1 MCPVHTA
8 QVHTGVSANYKLDLC
23 NNNINCD
30 RSGLCPHYV
39 CAHLDRLEE
48 LPPPV
53 PDEPHH
59 DLVVP
64 LVVGPV
70 GLVAR
75 GDVPRDHAARPRK
88 PQQLRERPRRYQT
101 LKQLLARYWQ
111 CNVVW
116 NLAFCAQKQIFLA
129 VKSL

>member
-1 MCPVHTA
+1 MDFRVVMALFFEIPVFFNH
-8 QVHTGVSANYKLDLC
+8 
-23 NNNINCD
+23 
-30 RSGLCPHYV
+30 PV
-39 CAHLDRLEE
+39 CTHLDRLKE

-88 PQQLRERPRRYQT
+88 P
-101 LKQLLARYWQ
+101 
-111 CNVVW
+111 
-116 NLAFCAQKQIFLA
+116 
-129 VKSL
+129 

>member
-1 MCPVHTA
+1 MCPHL
-8 QVHTGVSANYKLDLC
+8 HLY
-23 NNNINCD
+23 NNNIHNLIIVIVFP
-30 RSGLCPHYV
+30 SGLCPHYV
-39 CAHLDRLEE
+39 CTHLDRLKE

-75 GDVPRDHAARPRK
+75 GDVPRDHAARPRE
-88 PQQLRERPRRYQT
+88 P
-101 LKQLLARYWQ
+101 
-111 CNVVW
+111 
-116 NLAFCAQKQIFLA
+116 
-129 VKSL
+129 